1 MALRRAEPRRTLM
14 EPGRWARITDIYHAT
29 IARPREERASF
40 IGQECHGDESL
51 RKQVEAMVKSHER
64 SGDFIESPAFAIAP
78 ELLIDEQMFDLIGQ
92 SIGHY
97 QIESLLGVGG
107 MGEVCLARDKRLG
120 RQVALKLLPDYFTRD
135 EVRVRRFGTTSGGLR
150 KCPEAARAKAHA
162 HRC

>member
-1 MALRRAEPRRTLM
+1 MLM

-29 IARPREERASF
+29 IARPLEERASF
-40 IGQECHGDESL
+40 VCQECHGDESL

-78 ELLIDEQMFDLIGQ
+78 ELLLNVQTVDLIGQ

-107 MGEVCLARDKRLG
+107 MGEVYLARDERLG
-120 RQVALKLLPDYFTRD
+120 RKVALKLLPER
-135 EVRVRRFGTTSGGLR
+135 
-150 KCPEAARAKAHA
+150 
-162 HRC
+162 

>member
-29 IARPREERASF
+29 ITRPPEERASF
-40 IGQECHGDESL
+40 VGQECHGDETL

-78 ELLIDEQMFDLIGQ
+78 ELLIDVQTIDMIGQ

-97 QIESLLGVGG
+97 SIESLLGVGG
-107 MGEVCLARDKRLG
+107 MGEVYLARDERRGRKSALQLLPKSLTADERQLG
-120 RQVALKLLPDYFTRD
+120 RFKAQAR
-135 EVRVRRFGTTSGGLR
+135 
-150 KCPEAARAKAHA
+150 CP
-162 HRC
+162 